1 MGLLRTKTG
10 GRATEMDIVELQKKV
25 IEFRDARDWAQL
37 KSQRSEVSAS
47 EITKL
52 KDLGRSSPKRNTL
65 SKRQKAA
72 RKNIPILDPGNW
84 FLESALAE

>member
-1 MGLLRTKTG
+1 
-10 GRATEMDIVELQKKV
+10 MDIEELQKRV
-25 IEFRDARDWAQL
+25 IEFRDAREWAQL

-65 SKRQKAA
+65 SKKQKAA
-72 RKNIPILDPGNW
+72 RGSTRKLDARCWIEDRG
-84 FLESALAE
+84 LEIEYTRF